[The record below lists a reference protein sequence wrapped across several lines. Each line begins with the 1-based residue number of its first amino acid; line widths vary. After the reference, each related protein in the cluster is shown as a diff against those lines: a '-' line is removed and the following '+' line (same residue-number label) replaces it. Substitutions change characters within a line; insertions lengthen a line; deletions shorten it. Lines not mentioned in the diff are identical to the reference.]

1 MNAKSSLPM
10 FGCGSVSTLAG
21 PTMAAAAAIACC
33 VSAGAFTVA
42 G

>member
-10 FGCGSVSTLAG
+10 FGVGSVSTLAA
-21 PTMAAAAAIACC
+21 PTTAVAAAIACF
-33 VSAGAFTVA
+33 VSVAALTVA